1 MEYFDDSYVIYRNR
15 PVFGAQFDV
24 CLLAPNIGIII
35 FEVKAWKRD
44 TILRVENGDR
54 IVIKSFNEETQK
66 EEEAFENPT
75 DQARGYVYK
84 MRQKVRTKTG
94 KNPLIYEMVCFPNL
108 TKQEYD
114 DAGIEPVW
122 ESEISIVKEDLASKA
137 DFYAKMNIAL
147 KEVAETEYWLNL
159 LYDTEYI
166 STEQFDSIMAD
177 CLELLK
183 LLTSITKKQKKI

>member
-1 MEYFDDSYVIYRNR
+1 MAKFIGSQLKTDNWGEDYFIKKLMEYFDDSYVIYRNR

-35 FEVKAWKRD
+35 FEVKAWKKD

-54 IVIKSFNEETQK
+54 IVIKSINEETQK

-94 KNPLIYEMVCFPNL
+94 KNPLIYKMVCFPNL
-108 TKQEYD
+108 TKSEYD
-114 DAGIEPVW
+114 DAGIEPVC
-122 ESEISIVKEDLASKA
+122 ESEITIVKEDLASKQ
-137 DFYAKMNIAL
+137 DLYVLLMHMMQCHL
-147 KEVAETEYWLNL
+147 TEHIEKRY
-159 LYDTEYI
+159 
-166 STEQFDSIMAD
+166 QR
-177 CLELLK
+177 K
-183 LLTSITKKQKKI
+183 

>member
-1 MEYFDDSYVIYRNR
+1 MAKFIGSHLKTDNWGEDFFIKKLMEYFDDSYVICRNR

-66 EEEAFENPT
+66 EEESFENPT

-108 TKQEYD
+108 TKREYD
-114 DAGIEPVW
+114 DAGIEPVC
-122 ESEISIVKEDLASKA
+122 ESEITIVKEDLASKA
-137 DFYAKMNIAL
+137 DFYAKMNLAM
-147 KEVAETEYWLNL
+147 KNRKRQRAH
-159 LYDTEYI
+159 
-166 STEQFDSIMAD
+166 
-177 CLELLK
+177 
-183 LLTSITKKQKKI
+183 